1 MEKQKISMIIFDMDG
16 VLLDSE
22 PLHENARQSMFR
34 KYGIDP
40 GDDLPDPVGKS
51 SSGFW
56 RIIMERYGI
65 QGDPY
70 LLEKEQYRLVAEQ
83 IEENHVQPSDG
94 LLELMRTARDAGV
107 KIGLASSSTRVL
119 VDDTLRLLGIG
130 DYFDYTVSGDEVAAK
145 KPKPD
150 VYLKVLE
157 LSGCMPQEACAV
169 EDSHAGVVS
178 AQSAGI
184 FCYGYRNDTSGG
196 QDISGADQ
204 IVENLREI
212 SI

>member
-56 RIIMERYGI
+56 RIVMERYGI

-70 LLEKEQYRLVAEQ
+70 LLEKEQYHLVAEQ
-83 IEENHVQPSDG
+83 IRDNHVQPSDG
-94 LLELMRTARDAGV
+94 LVELLDMARSSGI

-119 VDDTLRLLGIG
+119 VDDTLRLLGIK

-157 LSGCMPQEACAV
+157 LSQCAPQEACAV

-196 QDISGADQ
+196 QDISSADR
-204 IVENLREI
+204 IIENLREI
-212 SI
+212 MI

>member
-1 MEKQKISMIIFDMDG
+1 MIIFDMDG

-22 PLHENARQSMFR
+22 PLHENARQKMFR
-34 KYGIDP
+34 EFGIKP

-56 RIIMERYGI
+56 RIIMEKYGI

-70 LLEKEQYRLVAEQ
+70 QLEKEQYRLVAEQ
-83 IEENHVQPSDG
+83 IEQNQVQPSDG
-94 LLELMRTARDAGV
+94 LLDLIHAAREKGI
-107 KIGLASSSTRVL
+107 KIGLASSSTRIL
-119 VDDTLRLLGIG
+119 VDDTLRLLGIEAF
-130 DYFDYTVSGDEVAAK
+130 FDCTVSGDEVEAK
-145 KPKPD
+145 KPRPD

-157 LSGCMPQEACAV
+157 LSDCAPKEACAV
-169 EDSHAGVVS
+169 EDSHAGIVS
-178 AQSAGI
+178 AQGAGI

-204 IVENLREI
+204 IIENLREI
-212 SI
+212 QI